1 MEIDNFS
8 VEEDEEYWEL
18 YLGRTSGLNGLH
30 GHKIIKCP
38 KTQFWPDE
46 KQTKMILERLNGFP
60 KAIEFLYELSKVLE
74 GSKIENEKRVGEH
87 IDEFLSAVPHQHSLL
102 KQEEPRPR
110 EFRVDFEVVRKGHIC
125 VTATTREE
133 AEQAA
138 METSAQEDLYEY
150 LGREEAQHGD
160 EASDVRI
167 TRVEEAE

>member
-1 MEIDNFS
+1 MDIDKFRVVRN
-8 VEEDEEYWEL
+8 ENTWEL
-18 YLGRTSGLNGLH
+18 WLGDSAPEMTNGKRFLKLF
-30 GHKIIKCP
+30 GADRPVKE
-38 KTQFWPDE
+38 DADL
-46 KQTKMILERLNGFP
+46 MLERLNGFP